1 MTRSEPDSP
10 SSWSAPAPP
19 DERDAAEGREF
30 SAMSAAFFIA
40 ASMVGVG
47 ILTTSGYTIASVG
60 SNQVMLWLWIVGG
73 VAMLC
78 GALTHAELAAAMP
91 RIGGD
96 YVFVREAYGRLAGF
110 LAGWIT
116 ALIGF
121 GAPIAVTAR
130 TSASYWLTGGGLVA
144 PEALTKEYWWAERA
158 LATGLILGLAG
169 FHLLGRRGSARLQG
183 LTTLATLGA
192 LVAMVVFGLI
202 SPQADWSHLDDL
214 PDQLTGS
221 VWSAMLI
228 SLLYINYG
236 YAGWNSAGYLAG
248 EVKNPGR
255 NLPRAIVLGNLAV
268 LSLYVAVNLVYI
280 VAFSAE
286 EIQTLASSN
295 PNAVKNIAELAVARL
310 IGPPVSTWFA
320 LFVAVLLLSM
330 LSAFLVTGPRVIVAM
345 AREGMFPRFAA
356 RVSQRGAPVPA
367 TLCLALFAV
376 ALNWIPRFASV
387 LEYASLGLALASLS
401 SVSAIYVLRRTR
413 PHLPRP
419 YRTWGYP
426 VTPAVFLVVTVA
438 LAIAAVR
445 DRPEVAFWTL
455 ATLLAGTV
463 AFVFVN
469 R

>member
-10 SSWSAPAPP
+10 SSRPTPTPP
-19 DERDAAEGREF
+19 EGDAEGREF
-30 SAMSAAFFIA
+30 GATTAAFFIA

-91 RIGGD
+91 RTGGD
-96 YVFVREAYGRLAGF
+96 YIFVREAYGRLAGF
-110 LAGWIT
+110 LAGWVT

-130 TSASYWLTGGGLVA
+130 TCASYWLTGSGLVSSQ
-144 PEALTKEYWWAERA
+144 ALAKEYWWAERA
-158 LATGLILGLAG
+158 LATGLIIGLTG

-183 LTTLATLGA
+183 LTTIATLGA
-192 LVAMVVFGLI
+192 LVAMVAFGLA
-202 SPQADWSHLDDL
+202 SPQADWSHLADL
-214 PDQLTGS
+214 PDQLTES

-236 YAGWNSAGYLAG
+236 YAGWNSASYLAG

-255 NLPRAIVLGNLAV
+255 NLPRAIGLGNLAV
-268 LSLYVAVNLVYI
+268 MGLYVAVNLVYI
-280 VAFSAE
+280 VEFSAD
-286 EIQTLASSN
+286 EIQTLAN
-295 PNAVKNIAELAVARL
+295 NDPNAVKNIAELAVVRL

-356 RVSQRGAPVPA
+356 RVSRRGAPIPA
-367 TLCLALFAV
+367 TLCLGLFAV

-387 LEYASLGLALASLS
+387 LEYASLGLALASLL

-413 PHLPRP
+413 PELPRP

-438 LAIAAVR
+438 LAIAALR
-445 DRPEVAFWTL
+445 DRPEIVLWTFV
-455 ATLLAGTV
+455 TLLVGIV
-463 AFVFVN
+463 AFVFV
-469 R
+469 RK